1 MRFNYSSSS
10 VCFSLCW
17 RNPKKFLSPLFG
29 LSPNQ
34 KPPFCSLESIFL
46 YPRLHPDFFLFCL
59 FSNEHR
65 GVFEAFERRRKV
77 KSRDTL
83 SRTFPK
89 SSFTHTNIHLHFNI
103 NNNVCCYSTNRVR
116 RRPQGHQGSSTCL
129 FLSFSFRDPIR
140 SDRARASSSSW
151 NYLFAYPTLYT
162 IRENK
167 MQNDTLSLSLSD
179 PKPSSLLRS
188 RRTKTV
194 KGARRLCSLRVGIVL
209 FLDPSAREEAR
220 ALEREIGRKVLTLWA
235 SPRENLSFFFDLQR
249 VALGLL
255 TDFFFLLS
263 LFTLQTV
270 QVRLQG
276 CQG

>member
-10 VCFSLCW
+10 SFFFFPFWKKSTSKNFLFSSF
-17 RNPKKFLSPLFG
+17 RS

-34 KPPFCSLESIFL
+34 KPPFLCVLSKASFSILPSCSI
-46 YPRLHPDFFLFCL
+46 YPDFLF
-59 FSNEHR
+59 F
-65 GVFEAFERRRKV
+65 AFFQTNCFRRKDEKSEKSKV

-83 SRTFPK
+83 SLNFPK
-89 SSFTHTNIHLHFNI
+89 VAILTHE
-103 NNNVCCYSTNRVR
+103 Y
-116 RRPQGHQGSSTCL
+116 SSTLLHKQQCL
-129 FLSFSFRDPIR
+129 LLLNKSRPSPASRPPRFKYVSLSFVFPFRDPIR

-249 VALGLL
+249 VALA
-255 TDFFFLLS
+255 DF
-263 LFTLQTV
+263 
-270 QVRLQG
+270 
-276 CQG
+276 

>member
-1 MRFNYSSSS
+1 M
-10 VCFSLCW
+10 
-17 RNPKKFLSPLFG
+17 
-29 LSPNQ
+29 
-34 KPPFCSLESIFL
+34 
-46 YPRLHPDFFLFCL
+46 
-59 FSNEHR
+59 
-65 GVFEAFERRRKV
+65 

-83 SRTFPK
+83 SLNFPK
-89 SSFTHTNIHLHFNI
+89 VAILTHE
-103 NNNVCCYSTNRVR
+103 Y
-116 RRPQGHQGSSTCL
+116 SSTLLHKQQCL
-129 FLSFSFRDPIR
+129 LLLNKSRPSPASRPPRFKYVSLSFVFPFRDPIR

-235 SPRENLSFFFDLQR
+235 SPRSQR
-249 VALGLL
+249 EKI
-255 TDFFFLLS
+255 FPFFLICNEWLS
-263 LFTLQTV
+263 DF
-270 QVRLQG
+270 
-276 CQG
+276 

>member
-1 MRFNYSSSS
+1 VRVWGLRFNYSSSS

-140 SDRARASSSSW
+140 SDRARARARDFVLLKSPFCVS
-151 NYLFAYPTLYT
+151 NTLY
-162 IRENK
+162 
-167 MQNDTLSLSLSD
+167 DTG
-179 PKPSSLLRS
+179 K
-188 RRTKTV
+188 
-194 KGARRLCSLRVGIVL
+194 
-209 FLDPSAREEAR
+209 
-220 ALEREIGRKVLTLWA
+220 
-235 SPRENLSFFFDLQR
+235 
-249 VALGLL
+249 
-255 TDFFFLLS
+255 
-263 LFTLQTV
+263 
-270 QVRLQG
+270 
-276 CQG
+276 

>member
-1 MRFNYSSSS
+1 MRNAFQLFELFFFF
-10 VCFSLCW
+10 FSPF
-17 RNPKKFLSPLFG
+17 RKKSTSKKIFFSPLFG
-29 LSPNQ
+29 LSRPTKNLRFYCVFSR
-34 KPPFCSLESIFL
+34 KHLSLSSPPALYIQIFCFL
-46 YPRLHPDFFLFCL
+46 PFFKRTVF
-59 FSNEHR
+59 R
-65 GVFEAFERRRKV
+65 GKRWKVTEKSKV

-83 SRTFPK
+83 SLNFPK
-89 SSFTHTNIHLHFNI
+89 VAILTHE
-103 NNNVCCYSTNRVR
+103 Y
-116 RRPQGHQGSSTCL
+116 SSTLLHKQQCL
-129 FLSFSFRDPIR
+129 LLLNKSRPSPASRPPRFKYVSLSFVFPFRDPIR

-249 VALGLL
+249 VALA
-255 TDFFFLLS
+255 DF
-263 LFTLQTV
+263 
-270 QVRLQG
+270 
-276 CQG
+276 